1 MVAVNSAQVTATTT
15 LLTTSETVA
24 AVTPLRN
31 CDTVNSP
38 PAEGVLISGIVSGAV
53 GAGTTS
59 IQVRV
64 RQGFNGGVGATAPA
78 GTQVGNP
85 LQVSVTAAGFHGIG
99 FSVQDASAFA
109 FVNPNL
115 QYAVTVQQVGAT
127 GNGSVTQAQIGE
139 ESCNQFGV

>member
-15 LLTTSETVA
+15 LTTTTETVV
-24 AVTPLRN
+24 AVTPPRN
-31 CDTVNSP
+31 VDTPGPN
-38 PAEGVLISGIVSGAV
+38 AQGILISGIVSGAV

-64 RQGFNGGVGATAPA
+64 RQGANGGVGAVNPT
-78 GTQVGNP
+78 GVQVGNT

-99 FSVQDASAFA
+99 FSVQDNSALA
-109 FVNPNL
+109 NLATGL

-127 GNGSVTQAQIGE
+127 GNGNVSQAQIGE
-139 ESCNQFGV
+139 ESTNALGV